1 MGGGLALYFNN
12 EYQFKVLYSRNQMID
27 VQAVAIG
34 ENMFMTF
41 VYGEPVQKLKDQ
53 VWERL
58 TRYVIARSDLW
69 FIIGDLNK
77 ITGNNK

>member
-1 MGGGLALYFNN
+1 
-12 EYQFKVLYSRNQMID
+12 MID

-34 ENMFMTF
+34 KNMFMTF